1 MYDYHFIIKELA
13 KEFEGQFECF
23 TENAEKYITFSVPIK
38 KELDNDKTI
47 TYKLKLKTLDLCQ
60 AHYQVLF
67 IIYLKGFTVISAR
80 IVNHVLTAW
89 CSNMIN

>member
-13 KEFEGQFECF
+13 KEFECI

-80 IVNHVLTAW
+80 IVNHVLTVW